1 MALER
6 TPMHRRIVSGLA
18 AALVIALS
26 VAPSAVAAP
35 KTSFRIAWSI
45 YVGWMP
51 WPYAAESGILKKWAD
66 KYGVKIELVEVND
79 YVESINQYTAGAFDG
94 VALTNMDC
102 LTIPSA
108 GGIDTTAIVV
118 GDYSNGND
126 AVILKRANPQD
137 HPTLADIA
145 KRKVNLVELSVS
157 QYLLAR
163 GLDTVHLSERDITL
177 VNTSDADIVGAF
189 GTRDVGA
196 VVTWNPQVS
205 EILKNPLAEK
215 VFDSSR
221 IPGEIIDMMAVK
233 TAALKDN
240 PNLAKALAGAWYE
253 AMATMSGSDAASQK
267 ARAQMAADSGTDLA
281 GFDHQ
286 LTTTKLFT
294 DPAEAVAFT
303 DSPTLART
311 MDLVRT
317 FSFDHGLLGEGAPSA
332 DVVGIQFPGGETLG
346 DKGNIKL
353 RFDDEFMKLAAEH
366 KL

>member
-1 MALER
+1 MSMKPRMR
-6 TPMHRRIVSGLA
+6 TWLKVGLA
-18 AALVIALS
+18 LAGLVAA
-26 VAPSAVAAP
+26 APHAEAAP

-51 WPYAAESGILKKWAD
+51 WPYAAETGILKKWAD
-66 KYGVKIELVEVND
+66 KYGIRIELVEVND

-108 GGIDTTAIVV
+108 GGVDTTAIIL

-126 AVILKRANPQD
+126 ALILKRANDAD
-137 HPTLADIA
+137 HPKLADIA

-163 GLDTVHLSERDITL
+163 ALDTVHLTERDLTL
-177 VNTSDADIVGAF
+177 VNTSDADIVAAF

-205 EILKNPLAEK
+205 EVLKNPLAEK
-215 VFDSSR
+215 VFDSSQ
-221 IPGEIIDMMAVK
+221 IAGEIIDMMGVK
-233 TAALKDN
+233 TDTLKDN
-240 PNLAKALAGAWYE
+240 PNLAKALTGAWYE
-253 AMATMSGSDAASQK
+253 VMGTMAAADAASQV
-267 ARAQMAADSGTDLA
+267 AHQQMATDSGTDLA

-286 LTTTKLFT
+286 LTTTKMYY
-294 DPAEAVAFT
+294 DPAEAAAFA
-303 DSPTLART
+303 DSAGLPKT
-311 MDLVRT
+311 MDLVRK
-317 FSFDHGLLGEGAPSA
+317 FSFDHGLLGQGAPSV
-332 DVVGIQFPGGETLG
+332 DVVGIQFPSGEILG
-346 DKGNIKL
+346 DKGNVKL
-353 RFDDEFMKLAAEH
+353 RFDDEFMKLAAAH

>member
-1 MALER
+1 MRSRSWLLSLPALAVLLLGAPPAE
-6 TPMHRRIVSGLA
+6 A
-18 AALVIALS
+18 AE
-26 VAPSAVAAP
+26 

-66 KYGVKIELVEVND
+66 KYGLEIDVVEVND

-94 VALTNMDC
+94 VVLTNMDC

-108 GGIDTTAIVV
+108 GGVDTTAIIV

-126 AVILKRANPQD
+126 AVILKRAKPDD
-137 HPTLADIA
+137 HPKLADIA

-163 GLDTVHLSERDITL
+163 GLDTVHLTERDLTL
-177 VNTSDADIVGAF
+177 VNTSDADIVAAF
-189 GTRDVGA
+189 GSTDVGA

-205 EILKNPLAEK
+205 EVLKNPLAEK
-215 VFDSSR
+215 VFDSSMV
-221 IPGEIIDMMAVK
+221 PGEILDLMVVK

-240 PNLAKALAGAWYE
+240 PKLAMALTGAWYE
-253 AMATMSGSDAASQK
+253 VM
-267 ARAQMAADSGTDLA
+267 AQMESTGPESQAAREQMAKRSGTDLA

-286 LTTTKLFT
+286 LTTTHMFYT
-294 DPAEAVAFT
+294 PDAAVEFADGPA
-303 DSPTLART
+303 LQKT
-311 MDLVRT
+311 MALVRK
-317 FSFDHGLLGEGAPSA
+317 FSFEHGLLGPSAPSA
-332 DVVGIQFPGGETLG
+332 DTVGMQFPGGATSG
-346 DKGNIKL
+346 DTDNIKL
-353 RFDDEFMKLAAEH
+353 RFDDQFMKLAAAH

>member
-1 MALER
+1 MR
-6 TPMHRRIVSGLA
+6 INHRLA
-18 AALVIALS
+18 AAIAIAFLIG
-26 VAPSAVAAP
+26 VQPAEAAP
-35 KTSFRIAWSI
+35 KTNFRLAWSI

-66 KYGVKIELVEVND
+66 KYGIQIELVQVND

-94 VALTNMDC
+94 VVVTNMDC

-108 GGIDTTAIVV
+108 GGVDTTAVIV

-126 AVILKRANPQD
+126 AVILKRAGPDD
-137 HPTLADIA
+137 HPKLVDIA
-145 KRKVNLVELSVS
+145 RRKVNLVELSVS

-163 GLDTVHLSERDITL
+163 GLDTVHLTERDLTL
-177 VNTSDADIVGAF
+177 VNTSDADIVAAF

-205 EILKNPLAEK
+205 EVLKSPVAEK
-215 VFDSSR
+215 VFDSSQ
-221 IPGEIIDMMAVK
+221 IPGEILDLMVVK

-240 PNLAKALAGAWYE
+240 PKLGMALAGAWYE
-253 AMATMSGSDAASQK
+253 VMGLMTGTDAASH
-267 ARAQMAADSGTDLA
+267 AAHEQMAKDSGADVA

-286 LTTTKLFT
+286 LTTTKLFA

-303 DSPTLART
+303 DSPVLPRT
-311 MDLVRT
+311 MDLVRK
-317 FSFDHGLLGEGAPSA
+317 FSFDHGLLGQGAPSV
-332 DVVGIQFPGGETLG
+332 DVVGIAFPGGETLG
-346 DKGNIKL
+346 DKGNIRL
-353 RFDDEFMKLAAEH
+353 RFDDQFMKLAADH